1 MPLRK
6 KIKNNKRI
14 NSKRNK
20 GKDKSANK
28 VINERSNNVW
38 VLCPGI
44 SCAHIGKYIN
54 ICIQLNAGKNRYGN
68 ISHILL
74 MRVTYM
80 AYSNYCVIFKS
91 IYFICIFDKIQI

>member
-1 MPLRK
+1 MPFRK
-6 KIKNNKRI
+6 KVKNNKRI

-28 VINERSNNVW
+28 VINERSNNVCVW

-68 ISHILL
+68 ISQYLIDAGNIHGLL
-74 MRVTYM
+74 
-80 AYSNYCVIFKS
+80 
-91 IYFICIFDKIQI
+91 